1 MTLVTDTDTLA
12 AVCQRI
18 AAEPYVAIDTEF
30 LRDKTYYSRLCLV
43 QLAGREDVVAV
54 DTLAPEIDLS
64 PLYDLL
70 ANPAVLKVFHAARQ
84 DVEIFVQLMDRVPAP
99 MFDTQIAAMVCGFGD
114 AVSYDRLVR
123 ALTGASIDKTSRF
136 TDWSHRPLTQHQ
148 IDYALADVIH
158 LRPAYE
164 RLAKRLDKTG
174 RSAWLDEEMAVLTDV
189 STYRVE
195 PTDAWRRLKTRTT
208 KPKFL
213 AVLRELAAWRET
225 EAQTRDIP
233 RNRVLRDDALVDIAA
248 HAPTTGDELSR
259 SRSFNRDS
267 ANGKTGRAILDAV
280 TRALES
286 PKDTWPKVQDQRD
299 KPQGR
304 QPVAELLRVLLKVQ
318 CEAHDVAPKLVASAD
333 DLDAIAADD
342 DADVPAMKGWRREV
356 FGDAA
361 LGVKHGRLAFAF
373 DPQKDRLALID
384 VPEKD
389 E

>member
-43 QLAGREDVVAV
+43 QLAGVEDVVAV
-54 DTLAPEIDLS
+54 DTLAPGIDLA
-64 PLYDLL
+64 PLFELMAD
-70 ANPAVLKVFHAARQ
+70 PSVLKVFHAARQ
-84 DVEIFVQLMDRVPAP
+84 DVEIFVHMMGRVPAP

-123 ALTGASIDKTSRF
+123 ALTGANIDKTSRF
-136 TDWSHRPLTQHQ
+136 TDWSHRPLSQQQ

-158 LRPAYE
+158 LRPSYE
-164 RLAKRLDKTG
+164 KLAKRLAKTN
-174 RSAWLDEEMAVLTDV
+174 RSGWLDEEMAVLTDIQ
-189 STYRVE
+189 TYLVE
-195 PTDAWRRLKTRTT
+195 PEDSWKRLKTRSN

-213 AVLRELAAWRET
+213 AVLRALAAWREV

-248 HAPTTGDELSR
+248 QAPTSADELSR

-267 ANGKTGRAILDAV
+267 ATGKTGRAILAAV
-280 TRALES
+280 QSALEA
-286 PKDTWPKVQDQRD
+286 PKETWPKVPDQRD

-318 CEAHDVAPKLVASAD
+318 CDAHDVAPKLVASAD

-342 DADVPAMKGWRREV
+342 GADVPAMKGWRREV

-361 LGVKHGRLAFAF
+361 LAVKHGRLAFAF
-373 DPQKDRLALID
+373 DPQKDRLALIE
-384 VPEKD
+384 VPE
-389 E
+389 

>member
-18 AAEPYVAIDTEF
+18 AVEPYVAIDTEF

-43 QLAGREDVVAV
+43 QLAGKDDVVAV
-54 DTLAPEIDLS
+54 DTLAADIDLS
-64 PLYDLL
+64 PLYELL
-70 ANPAVLKVFHAARQ
+70 VNPSVLKVFHAARQ
-84 DVEIFVQLMDRVPAP
+84 DVEIFVNQMEAVPAP

-123 ALTGASIDKTSRF
+123 ALTGVNIDKTSRF
-136 TDWSHRPLTQHQ
+136 TDWSHRPLSEHQ
-148 IDYALADVIH
+148 IEYALADVIH
-158 LRPAYE
+158 LRPSYE
-164 RLAKRLDKTG
+164 KLAKRLEKTG
-174 RSAWLDEEMAVLTDV
+174 RSGWLAEEMAVLTDMA
-189 STYRVE
+189 TYRVE
-195 PTDAWRRLKTRTT
+195 PDEAWKRLKTRSS

-213 AVLRELAAWRET
+213 AVLRALAAWREL

-248 HAPTTGDELSR
+248 QAPTTADELSR

-267 ANGKTGRAILDAV
+267 ANGKTGRAILEAV
-280 TRALES
+280 AEALES
-286 PKDTWPKVQDQRD
+286 PKETWPKVVDQRD

-318 CEAHDVAPKLVASAD
+318 CDAHDVAPKLVASAD

-342 DADVPAMKGWRREV
+342 TADVPAMKGWRREV

-361 LGVKHGRLAFAF
+361 LAVKHGRLAFAF
-373 DPQKDRLALID
+373 DPEKDRLALID
-384 VPEKD
+384 VPQ
-389 E
+389 

>member
-43 QLAGREDVVAV
+43 QLAGKDDVVAV
-54 DTLAPEIDLS
+54 DTLAADIDLS
-64 PLYDLL
+64 PLYELL
-70 ANPAVLKVFHAARQ
+70 VNPSVLKVFHAARQ
-84 DVEIFVQLMDRVPAP
+84 DVEIFVNQMEAVPAP

-123 ALTGASIDKTSRF
+123 ALTGVNIDKTSRF
-136 TDWSHRPLTQHQ
+136 TDWSHRPLSEHQ
-148 IDYALADVIH
+148 IEYALADVIH
-158 LRPAYE
+158 LRPSYE
-164 RLAKRLDKTG
+164 KLAKRLEKTG
-174 RSAWLDEEMAVLTDV
+174 RSGWLAEEMAVLTDMA
-189 STYRVE
+189 TYRVE
-195 PTDAWRRLKTRTT
+195 PDEAWKRLKTRSS

-213 AVLRELAAWRET
+213 AVLRALAAWREL

-248 HAPTTGDELSR
+248 QAPTTADELSR

-267 ANGKTGRAILDAV
+267 ANGKTGRAILEAV
-280 TRALES
+280 AEALES
-286 PKDTWPKVQDQRD
+286 PKETWPKVVDQRD

-318 CEAHDVAPKLVASAD
+318 CDAHDVAPKLVASAD

-342 DADVPAMKGWRREV
+342 TADVPAMKGWRREV

-361 LGVKHGRLAFAF
+361 LAVKHGRLAFAF
-373 DPQKDRLALID
+373 DPEKDRLALID
-384 VPEKD
+384 VPQ
-389 E
+389 

>member
-43 QLAGREDVVAV
+43 QLAGKDDVVAV
-54 DTLAPEIDLS
+54 DTLAPDIDLS

-70 ANPAVLKVFHAARQ
+70 VDPSVLKVFHAARQ
-84 DVEIFVQLMDRVPAP
+84 DVEIFVNQMEAVPAP

-123 ALTGASIDKTSRF
+123 ALTGAAIDKTSRF
-136 TDWSHRPLTQHQ
+136 TDWSHRPLSDQQ

-164 RLAKRLDKTG
+164 KLAKRLEKTG
-174 RSAWLDEEMAVLTDV
+174 RSGWLDEEMAVLTDMA
-189 STYRVE
+189 TYRVE
-195 PTDAWRRLKTRTT
+195 PGDAWKRLKTRST

-213 AVLRELAAWRET
+213 AVLRALAAWREE

-248 HAPTTGDELSR
+248 QAPMSADELSR
-259 SRSFNRDS
+259 SRSFNRES
-267 ANGKTGRAILDAV
+267 ANGKTGRAILEAVKSALDA
-280 TRALES
+280 
-286 PKDTWPKVQDQRD
+286 PKDTWPKVADQRD

-318 CEAHDVAPKLVASAD
+318 CDAHDVAPKLVASAD

-342 DADVPAMKGWRREV
+342 AADVPAMKGWRREV

-361 LGVKHGRLAFAF
+361 LAVKHGRLAFAF
-373 DPQKDRLALID
+373 DPEKDRLALID
-384 VPEKD
+384 VPE
-389 E
+389 